1 MVSSFH
7 VNLTAEVAARVAVAT
22 HARRMA
28 AGYPARM
35 DLELAGKVAIVT
47 GGSRG
52 IGRATALALAREGA
66 RVAIAARG
74 EADLDDAQRELAAA
88 GAGPHLAVRC
98 DVTTREGVE
107 ALVSQTAERLGGVDL
122 LVNNVGGSGARRL
135 ADASEEDFRSVLDR
149 NLWPA
154 VRASLRVVP
163 ELRRRGGGAIVMI
176 VSVWGREA
184 GGGPSYNVAKAAEL
198 SLAKALA
205 RELAPEGIRVNSV
218 APGSIWFPGGSWDR
232 RQRADPE
239 GIAELVRRE
248 IPGGRFG
255 RPEEVADV
263 VAFLLSA
270 RASWV
275 NGACWVVDGAQSR
288 AF

>member
-1 MVSSFH
+1 
-7 VNLTAEVAARVAVAT
+7 
-22 HARRMA
+22 
-28 AGYPARM
+28 M

-52 IGRATALALAREGA
+52 IGRAIALALAREGA
-66 RVAIAARG
+66 HVAIGARG
-74 EADLDDAQRELAAA
+74 EADLEATHEALRAA
-88 GAGPHLAVRC
+88 GPGSHLAVSC
-98 DVTTREGVE
+98 DVTTPEGVE
-107 ALVSQTAERLGGVDL
+107 LLVGRTVERLGGVDL
-122 LVNNVGGSGARRL
+122 LVNNVGGSGARRIQ
-135 ADASEEDFRSVLDR
+135 DASEEDFRAVLDR

-154 VRASLRVVP
+154 LRASLRVVP

-205 RELAPEGIRVNSV
+205 RDLAPDGIRVNGV
-218 APGSIWFPGGSWDR
+218 APGSIEFPGGSWER
-232 RQRADPE
+232 RRRADPE
-239 GIAELVRRE
+239 GIADLVRRE

-275 NGACWVVDGAQSR
+275 NGACWVVDGGQSR